1 MRLTDAD
8 RARDLAQ
15 ELVELLVT
23 YEEKLKTWEAVAPAV
38 AGLREAVGEAL
49 AEAGELICDTDRRTV
64 PAKRT
69 RVH

>member
-8 RARDLAQ
+8 QARETAQ

-23 YEEKLKTWEAVAPAV
+23 YEEKLKAWEAVAPAV
-38 AGLREAVGEAL
+38 AGLREAMGVAL
-49 AEAGELICDTDRRTV
+49 VEAGELICETDRRVV

-69 RVH
+69 RTH

>member
-8 RARDLAQ
+8 RARETAQ

-23 YEEKLKTWEAVAPAV
+23 YDEKLKAWEAVAPAV
-38 AGLREAVGEAL
+38 AGLREAVCVAL
-49 AEAGELICDTDRRTV
+49 VEAGELICEADRGAVAAPR
-64 PAKRT
+64 A